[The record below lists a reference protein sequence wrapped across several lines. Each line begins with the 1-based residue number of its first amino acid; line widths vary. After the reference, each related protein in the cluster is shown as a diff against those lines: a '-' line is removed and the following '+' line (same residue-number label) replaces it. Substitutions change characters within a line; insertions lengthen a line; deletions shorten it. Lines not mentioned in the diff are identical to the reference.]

1 MTDFLASTH
10 GDADAAPVE
19 AGRGIGL
26 TPDDL
31 QTYIEARGIAARLVR
46 GLGDTSTVPLAAAA
60 LGVETERIIKS
71 LLLLVKLPGHGDSPG
86 AAAFGETVGGTGYPN
101 PQPVLV
107 ISNGERRVDYRAI
120 GAHFGV
126 SRKKVEF
133 APADVVLAL
142 FGYPAGGVPPF
153 GHRTP
158 VPVVL
163 DPAVLAL
170 PGGDT
175 ATIYGGGGDESTMLE
190 ITVGELRR
198 VVQPEILLAQQTATC
213 GDTCCAPPAAGLAG
227 GML

>member
-1 MTDFLASTH
+1 MTHSSTSEH
-10 GDADAAPVE
+10 ANTAPV
-19 AGRGIGL
+19 L

-31 QTYIEARGIAARLVR
+31 QAYIVAHGIVARLVR

-60 LGVETERIIKS
+60 LGVEAERIIKS
-71 LLLLVKLPGHGDSPG
+71 LLLLVKLPGASDPPR
-86 AAAFGETVGGTGYPN
+86 GGTEYLN

-120 GAHFGV
+120 GARFGV

-133 APADVVLAL
+133 APADVVLAWS
-142 FGYPAGGVPPF
+142 GYPAGGVPPF

-158 VPVVL
+158 VLVIL

-175 ATIYGGGGDESTMLE
+175 ATVYGGGGDDSTMLE
-190 ITVGELRR
+190 ITVGELCR
-198 VVQPEILLAQQTATC
+198 VVQPEIL
-213 GDTCCAPPAAGLAG
+213 DTSCAPPAAA
-227 GML
+227 

>member
-1 MTDFLASTH
+1 MTHSPTTMHAKPD
-10 GDADAAPVE
+10 PV
-19 AGRGIGL
+19 L

-31 QTYIEARGIAARLVR
+31 QAYIEVHGITARLVR

-71 LLLLVKLPGHGDSPG
+71 LLLLVKLPNCGDH
-86 AAAFGETVGGTGYPN
+86 

-120 GAHFGV
+120 GARFGV
-126 SRKKVEF
+126 GRKKVEF

-153 GHRTP
+153 GHRTS
-158 VPVVL
+158 VPVIL

-170 PGGDT
+170 PGGDA
-175 ATIYGGGGDESTMLE
+175 ATVYGGGGDDSTMLE

-198 VVQPEILLAQQTATC
+198 VVQPEIL
-213 GDTCCAPPAAGLAG
+213 DTSIVPAADG
-227 GML
+227 